1 MLSEEIHKVL
11 EKEIQTIKNSLAYGS
26 ASDYSTYMN
35 CVGRIAG
42 IAEDF
47 CHYRQI
53 VGSIHG
59 IEWARDNL
67 RDIVKKRLHMED
79 D

>member
-1 MLSEEIHKVL
+1 MEIWDEIAV
-11 EKEIQTIKNSLAYGS
+11 EFNKEIDRLRISLGS
-26 ASDYSTYMN
+26 
-35 CVGRIAG
+35 G

-47 CHYRQI
+47 THYRQI

-67 RDIVKKRLHMED
+67 KDIVRKRLHMED

>member
-1 MLSEEIHKVL
+1 MEIWD
-11 EKEIQTIKNSLAYGS
+11 EIGAEFNQEIERLRATLG
-26 ASDYSTYMN
+26 
-35 CVGRIAG
+35 AG
-42 IAEDF
+42 LAEDF

-79 D
+79 N